1 MRTLLAL
8 VLLLPTSALGQAL
21 TGRVL
26 DAETEGPLVGSTV
39 TVWQRASGD
48 STLVGGSAA
57 DLDGAF
63 RVEGLPA
70 GTYRVIASFVGY
82 TPVVRDAVEV
92 GRATVDLG
100 AIALAPEATS
110 LRTAVV
116 TAERQRVQVEV
127 DRTVY
132 NTADDPVAAGG
143 SATNVL
149 ETIPSVNVDV
159 DGNVSLRGSGNVQIY
174 INGRPAPVAQEFLAS
189 YLQQLPAGSIER
201 VEVIPNPSSR
211 YEPDGQGGILN
222 IVLQEDADAGLG
234 GSLSA
239 SGDSQ
244 GGYSG
249 AGTVTYGRGRWD
261 LTGSL
266 GFRQDEGGGG
276 GTSFRENRLPTTLDY
291 TFLDQE
297 EIEDESETSS
307 SVNLTADYALSR
319 RTTLSAS
326 GQLGIESELEEEF
339 NTSVFLDADR
349 VQTGSTERLAATNQ
363 DQWNGDLRLGLR
375 HDFGARASGG
385 SASGAGASGAR
396 GRADGGHSVSHTLS
410 AELRTTTSA
419 RDESETLSNQLT
431 GGGLLDEQRVL
442 SGRDRGELSAQLDYV
457 RPLGVGRLE
466 AGYKGE
472 IETLDSDLDS
482 ESRLAGDPFAP
493 DLGLSNA
500 FAFDQQVHALYL
512 QAATEFGALSLQ
524 GGLRAELARTQFDL
538 TGVAEGYDGALSFD
552 NDYQSLFPS
561 AFASFALDD
570 AHTLKA
576 SYSRRI
582 DRPRSWRLNP
592 FPSFDDPLNI
602 RVGNPELQAEY
613 IDSFEA
619 GYVGVTNWG
628 SLTLTPY
635 YRRTANAVTRVSTLR
650 DDGVTVRTYANLAT
664 SKSYGMETILFVEG
678 SGALDGLSGFGSVEG
693 FRVQTDGTG
702 SGLDLENDAF
712 GWGGRV
718 NLSYGLGDRLGWGD
732 VDLQANVRYRA
743 PIDSEQGRVG
753 SRIFGD
759 LALRQ
764 RLFGDRASLT
774 LRARDPLGLA
784 GFQYTLDQPGIYQEF
799 ERDWGAQQV
808 GLTFTYSFQPSD
820 SGRDDRD
827 RRDGGDFGGGEE
839 F

>member
-1 MRTLLAL
+1 MRTLLVL
-8 VLLLPTSALGQAL
+8 VLLLPLSALGQVL

-39 TVWQRASGD
+39 TVWERASGD

-63 RVEGLPA
+63 RVEGLPS
-70 GTYRVIASFVGY
+70 GTYRVIVSFVGY
-82 TPVVRDAVEV
+82 TPIVREAVEV

-276 GTSFRENRLPTTLDY
+276 GSSYRINRYATPLTY
-291 TFLDQE
+291 LDQE
-297 EIEDESETSS
+297 ETEDDSETSRS
-307 SVNLTADYALSR
+307 LNLTADYALSR

-326 GQLGIESELEEEF
+326 GQLGIEDELEEEF
-339 NTSVFLDADR
+339 NTSVFFDADR
-349 VQTGSTERLAATNQ
+349 VQTSSTERLAATSQ

-375 HDFGARASGG
+375 HDFGASGG
-385 SASGAGASGAR
+385 DASGAS

-410 AELRTTTSA
+410 AELRTTTSV
-419 RDESETLSNQLT
+419 RDETETLSNQLT
-431 GGGLLDEQRVL
+431 GGGVLDEQRVL
-442 SGRDRGELSAQLDYV
+442 SGRDRGEVSAQIDYV

-472 IETLDSDLDS
+472 VETLDSDLDS

-493 DLGLSNA
+493 DVGLSNA
-500 FAFDQQVHALYL
+500 FAFDQQVHAVYL
-512 QAATEFGALSLQ
+512 QAATEVGALSLQ

-538 TGVAEGYDGALSFD
+538 TNVAGGYDGSLSFD

-664 SKSYGMETILFVEG
+664 AKSYGVETILFVEG
-678 SGALDGLSGFGSVEG
+678 AGALDGLSGFASVEG

-732 VDLQANVRYRA
+732 VDFQANVRYRA
-743 PIDSEQGRVG
+743 PLDSEQGRVG
-753 SRIFGD
+753 ARIFGD

-820 SGRDDRD
+820 RGRDDRG
-827 RRDGGDFGGGEE
+827 RREGGGDFGGEE